1 VLLTPVRE
9 GGEANGALLGFF
21 CVLVHWIDVGGS
33 TPGSCT
39 GTETSDVWQEGL
51 QIPCM
56 RLLARGRRI
65 EDMFRL
71 CAANSRFPRLR
82 T

>member
-1 VLLTPVRE
+1 
-9 GGEANGALLGFF
+9 
-21 CVLVHWIDVGGS
+21 
-33 TPGSCT
+33 
-39 GTETSDVWQEGL
+39 VWQEGL

-71 CAANSRFPRLR
+71 CAANSRFPRLLLGDLEAQLAGCLLGRDLMLDIAGRRGVPLVR
-82 T
+82 TTLATMRAQAR